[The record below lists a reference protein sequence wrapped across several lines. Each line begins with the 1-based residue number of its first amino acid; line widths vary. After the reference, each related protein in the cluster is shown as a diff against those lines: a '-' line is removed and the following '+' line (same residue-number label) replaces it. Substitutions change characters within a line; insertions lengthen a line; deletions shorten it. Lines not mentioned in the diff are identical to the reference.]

1 MSNFQTNT
9 LFWAIFIAVFRL
21 IFCISILGI
30 DIYVWVLWA
39 ISSITMWLW
48 IWWNQKWMW
57 FVWWVLSIITAL
69 WFVFS
74 IIPVYTYNA
83 SLNSFYA
90 WEVPTIVCDT
100 SIKGNIAIDTMS
112 ITMNDI
118 CNRTWF
124 PLLTEQSIEIQTTEP
139 VLINLAMWQS
149 IILPPAYKWIIKR
162 TIVEWIP
169 TYNFNTPIPN
179 STTQQS
185 TNQETIK
192 QSFLKKKREYLQKN
206 YPRKREYA
214 PTITKIA
221 IRKMRL
227 LSLID
232 RSYDEK
238 ISRLEFYMN
247 NIK

>member
-9 LFWAIFIAVFRL
+9 LFWAIFIAIFWL
-21 IFCISILGI
+21 IFCISILEI

-100 SIKGNIAIDTMS
+100 SIKWNITIDTIN

-206 YPRKREYA
+206 YARKREYA